1 KAFLMVMNDH
11 HGDGRFCDLVRC
23 ARGNATDARRCRSG
37 QVLRPLVR
45 RASRVARRPP
55 RPWPRL
61 GRVGRPR
68 RGRPRGA
75 HMSRPVIGITTSA
88 RRARG
93 GIWDTEAALAPA
105 AYVSAMEEAG
115 GRPPL
120 IPPSEDGVEETLAAV
135 GGLVF
140 SGGSD
145 LDPELYEQ
153 EPHDETLGIAS

>member
-1 KAFLMVMNDH
+1 EDDILARLREICLALPDTSERLSHGAPTFFVREKKAFLMVMNDQQ
-11 HGDGRFCDLVRC
+11 GDGRFCDLVRC

-75 HMSRPVIGITTSA
+75 HMSRPVIGITT
-88 RRARG
+88 
-93 GIWDTEAALAPA
+93 
-105 AYVSAMEEAG
+105 YV
-115 GRPPL
+115 
-120 IPPSEDGVEETLAAV
+120 T
-135 GGLVF
+135 
-140 SGGSD
+140 
-145 LDPELYEQ
+145 
-153 EPHDETLGIAS
+153 